1 MPKRQRSQVQ
11 VVTQN
16 EIKWTVSKS
25 ERTKGKS
32 RRYEI
37 RTLTQLEV
45 DGPKFEKG
53 RFKINQNRQNLLK
66 IESKSKRKLKNVYTL
81 VSF

>member
-11 VVTQN
+11 VVIQN

-25 ERTKGKS
+25 GRTKGKS
-32 RRYEI
+32 RRSEI
-37 RTLTQLEV
+37 QTLTQLKV

-53 RFKINQNRQNLLK
+53 RFKINQNLQNLLK
-66 IESKSKRKLKNVYTL
+66 LDGL
-81 VSF
+81 